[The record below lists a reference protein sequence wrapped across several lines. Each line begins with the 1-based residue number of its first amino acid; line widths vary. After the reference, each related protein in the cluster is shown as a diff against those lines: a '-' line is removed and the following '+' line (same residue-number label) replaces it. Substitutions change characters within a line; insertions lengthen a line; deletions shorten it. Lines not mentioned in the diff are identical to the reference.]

1 VTRERR
7 LGWLAVLAGGA
18 LSLSVQLAAPVGVPL
33 YDGVVVQ
40 EPYRYL
46 HPTGSQAGAPAS
58 YDEDDAIEGGASPAF
73 AAATSENPPQ
83 VQLIAQ
89 TGAFTLSAAST
100 SIHVSI
106 APIDAP
112 APPSGGSIAGN
123 VYRVLVT
130 DQAGT
135 LLNIAACDGCL
146 TLSMRA
152 PQGTDTAT
160 IERYANGAWTAMET
174 LPVGIVSI
182 FQTDPTVLG
191 DIAIIT
197 GAPAQ
202 PGSSGAQGT
211 EGPGTPTPLPPTGG
225 PFGIDP
231 LIIFGVTAVVLWLLV
246 FGFIVWQRV
255 RPAPPPGAPVK
266 RARDRI
272 PPKQRPPR
280 RPGSGRPNP

>member
-1 VTRERR
+1 
-7 LGWLAVLAGGA
+7 
-18 LSLSVQLAAPVGVPL
+18 
-33 YDGVVVQ
+33 
-40 EPYRYL
+40 
-46 HPTGSQAGAPAS
+46 
-58 YDEDDAIEGGASPAF
+58 
-73 AAATSENPPQ
+73 
-83 VQLIAQ
+83 
-89 TGAFTLSAAST
+89 
-100 SIHVSI
+100 
-106 APIDAP
+106 
-112 APPSGGSIAGN
+112 
-123 VYRVLVT
+123 
-130 DQAGT
+130 
-135 LLNIAACDGCL
+135 
-146 TLSMRA
+146 
-152 PQGTDTAT
+152 
-160 IERYANGAWTAMET
+160 MET